1 MRCCIISD
9 LEPAAVKAR
18 EVLLREGHECP
29 ISHVVSLDLAA
40 LHVAQLRP
48 DMAVV
53 VLSPHAETAL
63 RGLQKIRGLGQK
75 TVPGVG
81 PTADSAT
88 LLRGLGGGGEPYFVE
103 ASPEA
108 QPSLAL

>member
-53 VLSPHAETAL
+53 VLSPHAEPAL
-63 RGLQKIRGLGQK
+63 QALQKIRGLVQK
-75 TVPGVG
+75 RILGLG
-81 PTADSAT
+81 PTADSK
-88 LLRGLGGGGEPYFVE
+88 LILR
-103 ASPEA
+103 
-108 QPSLAL
+108 LAGRVRSISV